1 MTYNF
6 QINSSEACPKK
17 PAKQAQLC
25 PVQVFLVPH
34 THDDVG
40 WLETINQYY
49 QTEVSVAYSTLIINN
64 SILLLQVK
72 QILDTVTIALDANPN
87 RRFIYVEQAYFWV
100 FFYSTHK
107 AIS

>member
-49 QTEVSVAYSTLIINN
+49 QTEVSAHL
-64 SILLLQVK
+64 
-72 QILDTVTIALDANPN
+72 
-87 RRFIYVEQAYFWV
+87 
-100 FFYSTHK
+100 
-107 AIS
+107 